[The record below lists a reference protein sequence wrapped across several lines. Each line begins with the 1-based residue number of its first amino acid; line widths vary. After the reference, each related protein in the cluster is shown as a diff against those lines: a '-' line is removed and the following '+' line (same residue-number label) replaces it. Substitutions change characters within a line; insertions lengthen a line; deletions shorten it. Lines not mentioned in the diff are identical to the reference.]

1 MPPVVR
7 SQRKGCCLFQVF
19 AGEKMKKT
27 EIKGVVFD
35 MDGLMFDS
43 ERVVQLSWDQAGELM
58 GLGKL
63 GHNIYHTLGFNREK
77 RKEYFKEKYGEE
89 FPFEKFQELYR
100 QCFQE
105 YVRENGLPVKQ
116 GLHEILEFLKESQ
129 IPMAVATSSSQEHA
143 LGNLEKE
150 GILGY
155 FQAVITGN
163 MVSRG
168 KPWPE
173 IYEKACRA
181 LDLPPEQVLALED
194 SYSGLRAA
202 HTAGMITVM
211 VPDLLTDS
219 SCVDEILDGK
229 MTSLLEVR
237 DWIASMR

>member
-1 MPPVVR
+1 
-7 SQRKGCCLFQVF
+7 
-19 AGEKMKKT
+19 
-27 EIKGVVFD
+27 

-43 ERVVQLSWDQAGELM
+43 ERIVQLSWDQAGELLGM
-58 GLGKL
+58 GKL

-77 RKEYFKEKYGEE
+77 RKEYFKEKYGEG

-105 YVRENGLPVKQ
+105 YVKKNGLPVKT
-116 GLHEILEFLKESQ
+116 GLHEILDFLWEKK
-129 IPMAVATSSSQEHA
+129 IPMAVATSSGQEHA
-143 LGNLEKE
+143 VGNLKKE
-150 GILGY
+150 GIFQY

-173 IYEKACRA
+173 IYEKACQA

-194 SYSGLRAA
+194 SYSGLQAA
-202 HTAGMITVM
+202 HAAGMITVI
-211 VPDLLTDS
+211 VPDLLDDS

-229 MTSLLEVR
+229 MASLLEVR
-237 DWIASMR
+237 DWITSLL

>member
-1 MPPVVR
+1 
-7 SQRKGCCLFQVF
+7 
-19 AGEKMKKT
+19 MKKA

-43 ERVVQLSWDQAGELM
+43 ERIVRLSWDQAGEQLGM
-58 GLGKL
+58 GKL
-63 GHNIYHTLGFNREK
+63 GHNIYHTLGFNYEK
-77 RKEYFKEKYGEE
+77 RKEYFKGKYGEE

-100 QCFQE
+100 HFFHE
-105 YVRENGLPVKQ
+105 YVRNHGLPVKP
-116 GLHEILEFLKESQ
+116 GLHEILDFLWEEK
-129 IPMAVATSSSQEHA
+129 IPMAVATSSSREHA
-143 LGNLEKE
+143 ESNLKRE
-150 GILGY
+150 GIWKY

-163 MVSRG
+163 MVTRG

-173 IYEKACRA
+173 IYEKACIA
-181 LDLPPEQVLALED
+181 INLSPKQVLALED

-202 HTAGMITVM
+202 HRAGMITVM

-229 MTSLLEVR
+229 MNSLLEVR

>member
-1 MPPVVR
+1 
-7 SQRKGCCLFQVF
+7 
-19 AGEKMKKT
+19 MKKIK
-27 EIKGVVFD
+27 IKGVVFD

-43 ERVVQLSWDQAGELM
+43 ERIVQLSWDQAGELM
-58 GLGKL
+58 GLGRL

-105 YVRENGLPVKQ
+105 YVKENGLPVKE
-116 GLHEILEFLKESQ
+116 GLHEILDFLWREG
-129 IPMAVATSSSQEHA
+129 IPMAVATSSGQEHA
-143 LGNLEKE
+143 EVNLKRE
-150 GILGY
+150 GIFQY
-155 FQAVITGN
+155 FQAVISGN
-163 MVSRG
+163 MVSKG

-181 LDLPPEQVLALED
+181 LNLLPEQVLALED

-202 HTAGMITVM
+202 HAAGMITVM

-229 MTSLLEVR
+229 MGSLLEVR

>member
-1 MPPVVR
+1 
-7 SQRKGCCLFQVF
+7 
-19 AGEKMKKT
+19 MKKIK
-27 EIKGVVFD
+27 IKGVVFD

-43 ERVVQLSWDQAGELM
+43 ERIVQLSWDQAGELM
-58 GLGKL
+58 GLGRL

-77 RKEYFKEKYGEE
+77 RKEYFKEKYGEA

-105 YVRENGLPVKQ
+105 YVKENGLPVKE
-116 GLHEILEFLKESQ
+116 GLHEILDFLWREG
-129 IPMAVATSSSQEHA
+129 IPMAVATSSGQEHA
-143 LGNLEKE
+143 EVNLKRE
-150 GILGY
+150 GIFQY
-155 FQAVITGN
+155 FQAVISGN
-163 MVSRG
+163 MVSKG

-181 LDLPPEQVLALED
+181 LNLLPEQVLALED

-202 HTAGMITVM
+202 HAAGMITVM

-219 SCVDEILDGK
+219 SCVDEKKKKK
-229 MTSLLEVR
+229 MGSLLEVR

>member
-1 MPPVVR
+1 
-7 SQRKGCCLFQVF
+7 
-19 AGEKMKKT
+19 MKKIK
-27 EIKGVVFD
+27 IKGVVFD

-43 ERVVQLSWDQAGELM
+43 ERIVQLSWDQAGELM
-58 GLGKL
+58 GLGRL

-77 RKEYFKEKYGEE
+77 RKEYFKEKYGEA
-89 FPFEKFQELYR
+89 FPFEKVQELYR

-105 YVRENGLPVKQ
+105 YVKENGLPVKE
-116 GLHEILEFLKESQ
+116 GLHEILDFLWREG
-129 IPMAVATSSSQEHA
+129 IPMAVATSSGQEHA
-143 LGNLEKE
+143 EVNLKRE
-150 GILGY
+150 GIFQY
-155 FQAVITGN
+155 FQAVISGN
-163 MVSRG
+163 MVSKG

-181 LDLPPEQVLALED
+181 LNLLPEQVLALED

-202 HTAGMITVM
+202 HAAGMITVM

-229 MTSLLEVR
+229 MGSLLEVR